1 MTKRNEKCPCG
12 SGKKYKFC
20 CMQADLEKAK
30 FNSPS
35 GRPFEESPANA
46 VPTWKI
52 FIAATIALTAVSG
65 IVWFAG
71 FPRIAGAV
79 FGVGMILLVFFA
91 AFRNVPTI
99 RKKTGDG
106 GNIDFGTR

>member
-30 FNSPS
+30 FNSPND
-35 GRPFEESPANA
+35 RPFEESPAKS
-46 VPTWKI
+46 VPTHRI
-52 FIAATIALTAVSG
+52 FIAATIALAAVSI
-65 IVWFAG
+65 IVWLIG

-91 AFRNVPTI
+91 AFRNVPTV

-106 GNIDFGTR
+106 GNIDFGMR